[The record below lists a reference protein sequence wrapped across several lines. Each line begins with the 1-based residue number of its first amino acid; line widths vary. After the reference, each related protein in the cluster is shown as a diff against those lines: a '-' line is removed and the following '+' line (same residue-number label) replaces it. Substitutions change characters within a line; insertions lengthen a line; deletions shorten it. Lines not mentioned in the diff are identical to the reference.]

1 MHEVRECCET
11 LDDVIA
17 NLINLTK
24 ELESSIQNV
33 RDDAFDYSETITERD
48 SETIGDIR
56 GQIDD
61 ILSAI
66 NHIETAQSYIGG
78 LNDY

>member
-1 MHEVRECCET
+1 MSEVRECCET
-11 LDDVIA
+11 LDDVIT

-33 RDDAFDYSETITERD
+33 RDDAFDYSGTITERD
-48 SETIGDIR
+48 SEMIGDIR

-66 NHIETAQSYIGG
+66 SHIETAQSYIGG

>member
-1 MHEVRECCET
+1 MSEVREYCET
-11 LDDVIA
+11 LDDVIT

-33 RDDAFDYSETITERD
+33 RDDAFDCSGTITERD
-48 SETIGDIR
+48 SEMIGDIR